1 MRGGQKGGWGTDQS
15 SSEGERGRSY
25 RSSDKEDSG
34 VRGSFWLEGNDQGKF
49 GFLSE
54 D

>member
-15 SSEGERGRSY
+15 SSEGETGRSY
-25 RSSDKEDSG
+25 RSSDTE
-34 VRGSFWLEGNDQGKF
+34 SFWLEGNDQGKF
-49 GFLSE
+49 GLLSE